1 MDCHHPSCSEVG
13 NKSVVCVRPSGH
25 PSVVR
30 PTVCRA
36 CLRCVML
43 GMLPAGRKRWESL
56 QGRALED
63 AGRRRVGPIFVRP
76 TIRPS
81 ICPSTC
87 ASVSSCP
94 IFVRTSVRAFSRHHG
109 YPWLRPRSSP
119 NGACGEW
126 RTRAVRAPP
135 GSRVPQTHA
144 APEKRFS
151 CYTHKPR
158 GGRQGRCHLSLA
170 LKIGEWL
177 GTERVLRSVAEC

>member
-1 MDCHHPSCSEVG
+1 MYLWNLALATISLGGERASKQCTALFSCAITLLGLASHLHVVSCSTVFG
-13 NKSVVCVRPSGH
+13 PSSHCCWLLAVAG
-25 PSVVR
+25 
-30 PTVCRA
+30 CR
-36 CLRCVML
+36 
-43 GMLPAGRKRWESL
+43 
-56 QGRALED
+56 QQ
-63 AGRRRVGPIFVRP
+63 
-76 TIRPS
+76 
-81 ICPSTC
+81 
-87 ASVSSCP
+87 
-94 IFVRTSVRAFSRHHG
+94 
-109 YPWLRPRSSP
+109 WLRPRSSP